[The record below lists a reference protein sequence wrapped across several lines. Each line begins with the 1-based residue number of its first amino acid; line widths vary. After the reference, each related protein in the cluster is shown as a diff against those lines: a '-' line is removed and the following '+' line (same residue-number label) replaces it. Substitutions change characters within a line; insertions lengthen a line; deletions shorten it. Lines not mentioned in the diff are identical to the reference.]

1 MSEYR
6 GRGPKRRGPQ
16 KVNAARLVAAEV
28 LIEVESEGKFAN
40 LVLPKALRTR
50 QTSDAGFT
58 FRDSALTSELVYG
71 TIRQQALLDF
81 ALTPL
86 CSQPLEELDVPV
98 LVCLRLGSYQLLFLR
113 VAEHAAVAE
122 TVEVARALAG
132 EGPSR
137 MVNAVLRSLQRQ
149 GKEETFARI
158 DNLGDRQ
165 ERVATRH
172 SHPRWIVEDVE
183 DALRARGI
191 DTAELE
197 QALEANN
204 EAAKVT
210 LVARPGLITPGQLAQ
225 EAEDVLETS
234 TAQGTLSEYAVVL
247 SHGDPGALPSV
258 RSGAAAVQDEGS
270 QLAAMLLAE
279 APLEGEDKRW
289 LDLCA
294 GPGGKSA
301 LLGALGRN
309 RGVHLVANEVNANRA
324 RLVSRSVQALD
335 NVEVTVQDG
344 RALTSD
350 APFDRTLVDA
360 PCLGL
365 GSLRRRPESRWRHS
379 RSDLDELLPLQ
390 EELLAQGI
398 ALTRKGGVIAWVTC
412 SPHVRETLDQVKAA
426 LNQFDVELL
435 DAAELAQT
443 FTPLDLSLGGGDE
456 IAQKSVQLWPHRH
469 GTDAMFIAL
478 LRKL

>member
-6 GRGPKRRGPQ
+6 GRGPKRGRQQ
-16 KVNAARLVAAEV
+16 KVSAARLVAAEV
-28 LIEVESEGKFAN
+28 LIQVESEGRFAN
-40 LVLPKALRTR
+40 LVLPKALRAQ
-50 QTSDAGFT
+50 QTSDPGFS

-81 ALTPL
+81 ALTPH
-86 CSQPLEELDVPV
+86 CIQPLDELDIPV
-98 LVCLRLGSYQLLFLR
+98 LVCLRLGAYQLLFLR

-122 TVEVARALAG
+122 TVEVARSVAG

-137 MVNAVLRSLQRQ
+137 LVNAVLRSLQRE
-149 GKEETFARI
+149 GKEEAFARI
-158 DNLGDRQ
+158 DAVEDRLGRF
-165 ERVATRH
+165 ATKY

-183 DALRARGI
+183 QALQARGI
-191 DTAELE
+191 DKGELE
-197 QALEANN
+197 EALEANN
-204 EAAKVT
+204 DAAKVT
-210 LVARPGLITPGQLAQ
+210 LVARPGLITPGELAQ
-225 EAEDVLETS
+225 EAEDILGTS
-234 TAQGTLSEYAVVL
+234 TAQGQLSEYAVVL
-247 SHGDPGALPSV
+247 TQGDPGALPSV
-258 RSGAAAVQDEGS
+258 RSGAGAVQDEGS

-279 APLEGEDKRW
+279 APLEGEDSRW

-301 LLGALGRN
+301 LLGALGQS

-324 RLVSRSVQALD
+324 RLVSRSVQALS
-335 NVEVTVQDG
+335 NVEVTVEDG
-344 RALTSD
+344 RKLTSE

-390 EELLAQGI
+390 EQLLAQGI
-398 ALTRKGGVIAWVTC
+398 ALTRRGGVIAWVTC
-412 SPHVRETLDQVKAA
+412 SPHVSETLDQVSGA
-426 LNQFDVELL
+426 LQQFEVELL

-443 FTPLDLSLGGGDE
+443 FTPLDLSLGGGNE
-456 IAQKSVQLWPHRH
+456 IAQKTVQLWPHRH